1 MGWAALAKAAMDW
14 TGSYLQARTQHSISL
29 AQGIMDDANTY
40 SQNLVNNANAD
51 AANLTRQ
58 GQNQVAAAD
67 ASLGNAQRS
76 ISNQNKLDAA
86 GSQLDT
92 QAQNFARLQD
102 QMTRGGLEDSLRAS
116 EQMGAL
122 HAQQAASG
130 TGGSSAAMMHAAL
143 AMSVARQ
150 NTARDNHQHY
160 QTYDMQQQRMGLIQ
174 NTIGSLDEGQ
184 TFAPIDYNVNVAP
197 LVQSPLRMDQFAG
210 SAVSQA
216 WVGML
221 GKDAGS
227 LTKSIG
233 SWAGGTDWSKVQA
246 NDSNVVNMND
256 GWNNFSTQ
264 NFSSTPSLGSG
275 TYGLGSGSSG
285 STGGFFAS
293 ESYSGSGGYQL
304 Y

>member
-1 MGWAALAKAAMDW
+1 MDWPAIAKAAMDF
-14 TGSYLQARTQHSISL
+14 TGGYLEARTQHSISL
-29 AQGIMDDANTY
+29 AQGILDDANTY

-51 AANLTRQ
+51 ANNLVRV
-58 GQNQVAAAD
+58 GNNQLAAAQ
-67 ASLGNAQRS
+67 AALGNTQRS
-76 ISNQNKLDAA
+76 IGNQNKLNAA
-86 GSQLDT
+86 GSQLDA

-130 TGGSSAAMMHAAL
+130 TGGASAAMMHATLAL
-143 AMSVARQ
+143 SVARK
-150 NTARDNHQHY
+150 NTTTANNQQY

-174 NTIGSLDEGQ
+174 NTVASLDEGQ
-184 TFAPIDYNVNVAP
+184 TFAPIDYNTDVAP
-197 LVQSPLRMDQFAG
+197 VVQSPLRMDQFAG
-210 SAVSQA
+210 SALSQA

-221 GKDAGS
+221 GKNAGS
-227 LTKSIG
+227 LSQSIG
-233 SWAGGTDWSKVQA
+233 SWSGGSDWSKVQA

-264 NFSSTPSLGSG
+264 NFSSTPGLGSG
-275 TYGLGSGSSG
+275 TYNLGSSG
-285 STGGFFAS
+285 STGSFFSS
-293 ESYSGSGGYQL
+293 ESYSGSGSYQL

>member
-1 MGWAALAKAAMDW
+1 MDWPAIAKAAMDF
-14 TGSYLQARTQHSISL
+14 TGSYLQARTQHSIAL
-29 AQGIMDDANTY
+29 AQGIIDDANTY

-51 AANLTRQ
+51 ASNLVRAGNNTL
-58 GQNQVAAAD
+58 AAAQ

-76 ISNQNKLDAA
+76 IGNQNKLNAA

-116 EQMGAL
+116 EQLGAL

-130 TGGSSAAMMHAAL
+130 TGGASAAMMHATLAL
-143 AMSVARQ
+143 SVARQ
-150 NTARDNHQHY
+150 NTARDNNREY
-160 QTYDMQQQRMGLIQ
+160 QTYDMQQQRMGLVQ

-210 SAVSQA
+210 SAASQA

-227 LTKSIG
+227 LTQSIG
-233 SWAGGTDWSKVQA
+233 SWSGGTDWSKVQA

-256 GWNNFSTQ
+256 GWNNFSTK
-264 NFSSTPSLGSG
+264 NFSSTPNLGSG
-275 TYGLGSGSSG
+275 IYGMGGSSGSSG
-285 STGGFFAS
+285 NFFSS
-293 ESYSGSGGYQL
+293 ESYSGSGSYQL

>member
-1 MGWAALAKAAMDW
+1 MGWAALAKAAMDF

-58 GQNQVAAAD
+58 GQNKVAAAE

-76 ISNQNKLDAA
+76 ISNQNKLNAA
-86 GSQLDT
+86 GSQLNT

-130 TGGSSAAMMHAAL
+130 TGGASAAMMHATLAL
-143 AMSVARQ
+143 SVARQ
-150 NTARDNHQHY
+150 NTSRDNNQQY
-160 QTYDMQQQRMGLIQ
+160 TTYDMQQQRMGLIQ

-227 LTKSIG
+227 LTQSIG
-233 SWAGGTDWSKVQA
+233 SWSSGSSGSSSVQT
-246 NDSNVVNMND
+246 SNSINYND
-256 GWNNFSTQ
+256 GWSNFSTQ
-264 NFSSTPSLGSG
+264 NFSSNPGLGSG
-275 TYGLGSGSSG
+275 TYDLGSSGSSG
-285 STGGFFAS
+285 SFFSS
-293 ESYSGSGGYQL
+293 ESFKGGSSGFSL
-304 Y
+304 S